1 MRGIKK
7 MERKNK
13 NVILI
18 TIDSLRA
25 DHLGCFGYSRNTSPN
40 LDNLAKEGILFL
52 QAISNGPGT
61 RQSFQSI
68 LTSTY
73 PLMYGGYEY
82 LSDKRTTIAEVL
94 KENRYST
101 AAFHSNPFLSRFY
114 GYDRGFDMFDDNI
127 GVKGLGLN
135 DAKQKIIDKLR
146 TYKKLFVIIKSMYY
160 FFKGGEL
167 PHATA
172 DMINRKAITWMK
184 TNPDKFFVWLHYMDV
199 HNPFVPPYNHL
210 RQFHAH
216 HISRRGMFK
225 LNNKMFNKPNK
236 ISKDELK
243 TLIDLYDGEI
253 RYLDDAIGSFL
264 NELKET
270 GILDST
276 IIIVTSDHGEEF
288 KEHGGLGHGPK
299 LYDVSLHVPL
309 IVYIPEFMDK
319 NAAIKNLVSLLDIPP
334 TILDL
339 IGIQQNENFQGTTLV
354 PIIMG
359 QQKSSGVISEVS
371 HGENSLKIDPTKR
384 KISYRTENWKYIH
397 DEENNRRELYDL
409 QSDPNETKNLIARER
424 EKAKEFESVIVDH
437 ISIIES
443 KSGLTFLEKEKIKKL
458 KKLRKI

>member
-1 MRGIKK
+1 
-7 MERKNK
+7 MERRTK

-18 TIDSLRA
+18 TIDDLRA

-40 LDNLAKEGILFL
+40 LDSLATEGILFL

-61 RQSFQSI
+61 RPSFQSI

-82 LSDKRTTIAEVL
+82 LLDKRTTIAEVL

-114 GYDRGFDMFDDNI
+114 GYHRGFDMFDDNI
-127 GVKGLGLN
+127 GVKRLGSN

-146 TYKKLFVIIKSMYY
+146 TNEKLFAIIKRMYS
-160 FFKGGEL
+160 FFKSVEL
-167 PHATA
+167 PYATA

-184 TNPDKFFVWLHYMDV
+184 TNQDKFFLWLHYMDV
-199 HNPFVPPYNHL
+199 HSPFVPPYNHL
-210 RQFHAH
+210 REFHPH
-216 HISRRGMFK
+216 HISRWEMLK
-225 LNNKMFNKPNK
+225 LNEMINKPNE

-243 TLIDLYDGEI
+243 TLIDLYDGGI

-309 IVYIPEFMDK
+309 IFYIPEFMDK
-319 NAAIKNLVSLLDIPP
+319 NAAIKNQVSLLDIAP

-339 IGIQQNENFQGTTLV
+339 IGIQQNENFQGTSLV
-354 PIIMG
+354 PIIKG
-359 QQKSSGVISEVS
+359 HQKSSGVISEVS
-371 HGENSLKIDPTKR
+371 HGGNSLKIDPTKR

-397 DEENNRRELYDL
+397 DEENNCCELYDL
-409 QSDPNETKNLIARER
+409 QSDPNETKNLIGQER
-424 EKAKEFESVIVDH
+424 KKAKEFESMIVDH

-443 KSGLTFLEKEKIKKL
+443 KCGLTFLEKEKIKKL